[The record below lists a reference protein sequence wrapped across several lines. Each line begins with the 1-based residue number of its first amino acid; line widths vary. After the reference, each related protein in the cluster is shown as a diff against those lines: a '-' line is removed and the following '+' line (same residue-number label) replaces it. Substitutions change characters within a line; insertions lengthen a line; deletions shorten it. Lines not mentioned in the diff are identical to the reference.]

1 MSEDIF
7 RKKRAQLI
15 TSRRAIMAGFGAIV
29 ATPAYSQ
36 ALTQKLDKLSDVPL
50 TVDPADY
57 SDFVRD
63 GLFLPDYRFPQCR
76 MLFTDGSHTGW
87 FQYRPQK
94 KSHRYAWDRMHAI
107 EVCAPDS
114 NGAPRFAQLKIR

>member
-1 MSEDIF
+1 MSEDIY

-29 ATPAYSQ
+29 ASPAYPRDY
-36 ALTQKLDKLSDVPL
+36 LPKLERLSDVPL
-50 TVDPADY
+50 TVNPADY
-57 SDFVRD
+57 SDFMRD

-76 MLFTDGSHTGW
+76 MLFNDGTSTGW
-87 FQYRPQK
+87 FQYRTEK
-94 KSHRYAWDRMHAI
+94 KSSRYAWDRMQAI